1 MNRWRNKKY
10 YRSYLEDLFLDM
22 GIKIALV
29 LLAVATLYP
38 FWNTIVV
45 SFNDATDTLRGGLT
59 IWPRRISFQN
69 YKAVFASGTIYNA
82 FLVSVARVICSTLG
96 NIFLTS
102 MLAYALS
109 RKEFVLRKHFT
120 FILILSMYVSA
131 GLIPYYFLIRSLG
144 LLNTFWVYVIPGLV
158 NAFNFIVIRTYMG
171 TIPDSLIESAR
182 IDGSGDF
189 LIFIRIILP
198 LITPVLA
205 TVALFVAVGNWNSWF
220 DTMIFA
226 SGRQELSTL
235 QYELMKFLASSQNQA
250 KSAADVGAMGMAK
263 DYVSSIVTPASI
275 RAAITVVAAAPI
287 LVVYPFLQRYFV
299 IGLTVGGVKE

>member
-1 MNRWRNKKY
+1 MKRWSNRRY
-10 YRSYLEDLFLDM
+10 FRSYLEDFLFDTVV
-22 GIKIALV
+22 KILLI
-29 LLAVATLYP
+29 LLAIATLYP

-59 IWPRRISFQN
+59 LWPRQFSFQN
-69 YKAVFASGTIYNA
+69 YRAVFASGTIYNA
-82 FLVSVARVICSTLG
+82 FLVSVSRVVLSTIG

-109 RKEFVLRKHFT
+109 RKEYVLRKQYT
-120 FILILSMYVSA
+120 FVLILSMYVSA

-144 LLNTFWVYVIPGLV
+144 LINNFWVYVIPGLV

-171 TIPDSLIESAR
+171 TVPDSLIESAR
-182 IDGSGDF
+182 IDGAGDF
-189 LIFIRIILP
+189 RIFLQIVFP

-205 TVALFVAVGNWNSWF
+205 TVALFVAVGNWNAWF

-250 KSAADVGAMGMAK
+250 RSAADVGAMGMAK
-263 DYVSSIVTPASI
+263 DFASSMVTPASI

-287 LVVYPFLQRYFV
+287 LVIYPFLQRYFV
-299 IGLTVGGVKE
+299 VGLTVGGVKE